1 MARALPN
8 KKRLPNTGY
17 SATAAIP
24 RPLGAS
30 TSPDPSPSPSTLK
43 SVSDGIVTPVVA
55 PRVKSEPSP
64 KLLVTEPPA
73 AADEIEELEKKRPQ
87 DEDSQGLS
95 EEREG
100 DIYADAALSCSI
112 ENKEEC
118 MMCSG

>member
-17 SATAAIP
+17 SSTAAIP

-43 SVSDGIVTPVVA
+43 SASDGIVTPVVA

-73 AADEIEELEKKRPQ
+73 AADEIEELEKKKPQ

-95 EEREG
+95 KEREE
-100 DIYADAALSCSI
+100 DIYADAVLSCSI